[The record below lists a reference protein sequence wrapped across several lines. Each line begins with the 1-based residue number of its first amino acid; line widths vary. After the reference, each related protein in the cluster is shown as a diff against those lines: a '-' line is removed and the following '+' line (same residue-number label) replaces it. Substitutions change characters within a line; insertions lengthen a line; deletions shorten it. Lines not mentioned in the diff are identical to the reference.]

1 MEKIEKVELRN
12 LKLSDYRELKNSML
26 EAYNNLEGM
35 YWREHQIKTLI
46 KKFPEGQICIV
57 VNGKVVGS
65 ALSIIIDY
73 SK

>member
-46 KKFPEGQICIV
+46 K
-57 VNGKVVGS
+57 N
-65 ALSIIIDY
+65 L
-73 SK
+73 